1 MERRKVY
8 YKGEG
13 GGFPQVRAMVCLV
26 SSSCPWLVLAPK
38 VLWLCTN
45 HFVLVL
51 CRFVWIIEACQFFL
65 VPSRSSS
72 MPLYPSIVM
81 RTRERALTPYSSV
94 VFSLGL
100 TFEFLKE
107 LGVRQMM
114 FDNYKNI
121 DGDEKISWRTIRRV
135 FYNWNIEIYW
145 MLDIGGQLCI
155 EMCMITINLVMHVK
169 EQKH

>member
-1 MERRKVY
+1 
-8 YKGEG
+8 
-13 GGFPQVRAMVCLV
+13 
-26 SSSCPWLVLAPK
+26 
-38 VLWLCTN
+38 
-45 HFVLVL
+45 
-51 CRFVWIIEACQFFL
+51 
-65 VPSRSSS
+65 

-121 DGDEKISWRTIRRV
+121 DGDEKIS
-135 FYNWNIEIYW
+135 
-145 MLDIGGQLCI
+145 
-155 EMCMITINLVMHVK
+155 
-169 EQKH
+169 

>member
-1 MERRKVY
+1 
-8 YKGEG
+8 
-13 GGFPQVRAMVCLV
+13 
-26 SSSCPWLVLAPK
+26 
-38 VLWLCTN
+38 
-45 HFVLVL
+45 
-51 CRFVWIIEACQFFL
+51 
-65 VPSRSSS
+65 
-72 MPLYPSIVM
+72 
-81 RTRERALTPYSSV
+81 
-94 VFSLGL
+94 
-100 TFEFLKE
+100 